1 MGKLAVVMKRNGLSE
16 AETARRLGVAQSA
29 LNRINYS
36 GGTPTLTIAAKIVA
50 GFAGQ
55 ISYEDLL
62 GVDAKRKA
70 KKVKGLCIA

>member
-1 MGKLAVVMKRNGLSE
+1 MSKLSVVMKRHGLSE

-50 GFAGQ
+50 GFGGE
-55 ISYEDLL
+55 ITYEDLI
-62 GVDAKRKA
+62 GSEAKKKA
-70 KKVKGLCIA
+70 RKVKGSCAA